1 MITDMHP
8 TRHDSFVFPIPRY
21 IDIQAAL
28 AHLESIIYDPHQL
41 QPELEDENEHRQS
54 TDDTA
59 ETKEQSET
67 KAE

>member
-1 MITDMHP
+1 MHP
-8 TRHDSFVFPIPRY
+8 TRHDSFAFPIPRY

-28 AHLESIIYDPHQL
+28 AHLESIIYDPHKL
-41 QPELEDENEHRQS
+41 QPELEDENDTNENRES

-59 ETKEQSET
+59 ETKERTET